1 MGTVSKPQDSE
12 AFDDVAVQVTEKEWA
27 SLKPTRKAL
36 YEEAMVENYRTVASL
51 ASQDRPALNVDM
63 EQEKEA
69 LIRMGW
75 EPSLADYILKLRRYT
90 RLVYR
95 YFIR

>member
-1 MGTVSKPQDSE
+1 MFQDSE

-51 ASQDRPALNVDM
+51 GESSVLYIFWAS
-63 EQEKEA
+63 
-69 LIRMGW
+69 
-75 EPSLADYILKLRRYT
+75 
-90 RLVYR
+90 
-95 YFIR
+95 FIY